1 MIRER
6 LYRWLR
12 QTVRFRQ
19 MAQQPEPLALKPL
32 KEEYMLAAED
42 ETRYLL
48 NQLKAIP
55 GLWEDLCTAANDG
68 KPQCLRRVI
77 DIAQQAGVIE
87 NDPSGR
93 RIQVRA
99 RRGAGSARGGP
110 KAGASS
116 HAPAAGEAAGPP
128 RSGGGRSAIQAPSP
142 EHSAASSCRSS
153 PVLLDDKRQTGC
165 NWRGT
170 SRKRV
175 SNFLGLGE
183 KGGDG
188 AGLRDRG
195 FARSSAEPFDA
206 LPSRG

>member
-77 DIAQQAGVIE
+77 DIARQAGVIE
-87 NDPSGR
+87 NDPD
-93 RIQVRA
+93 RIEIA
-99 RRGAGSARGGP
+99 RNSHPSDQHPMEVDGALATS
-110 KAGASS
+110 KSFVIYS
-116 HAPAAGEAAGPP
+116 EHHEAAGE
-128 RSGGGRSAIQAPSP
+128 IDI
-142 EHSAASSCRSS
+142 SSHESNN
-153 PVLLDDKRQTGC
+153 LLTIIWALEGQL
-165 NWRGT
+165 
-170 SRKRV
+170 
-175 SNFLGLGE
+175 FLRE
-183 KGGDG
+183 
-188 AGLRDRG
+188 
-195 FARSSAEPFDA
+195 
-206 LPSRG
+206 